1 MFYLSKII
9 WCPNSAKIC
18 LTIILSNRCELLL
31 HACWIY
37 LEHAKHAEAENFQRN
52 NKPNNQ
58 RPRNLRSKEGGYA
71 ELTIIFHV
79 IFFLFLSLGYRNVLA
94 FPEKNG
100 VVYRVFFSA
109 RSTWIILTF
118 ITVSLPEH
126 WCISVVSQ
134 ILFARS
140 FHLQC
145 VEAQGTIWCC
155 YLFFYLVS
163 FSLSKVNFKWASSK
177 ENAKEKYKETSIR
190 GSHYAC
196 TLGYDSEDK
205 ENSWTSNLIKNGNND
220 NNAALWGIFCNK

>member
-1 MFYLSKII
+1 MNFYFTHVEFTWNTQNMQKQKISRETT
-9 WCPNSAKIC
+9 N
-18 LTIILSNRCELLL
+18 LTIKDLGIWGVKKVAMLNWLLFSML
-31 HACWIY
+31 
-37 LEHAKHAEAENFQRN
+37 
-52 NKPNNQ
+52 
-58 RPRNLRSKEGGYA
+58 
-71 ELTIIFHV
+71 
-79 IFFLFLSLGYRNVLA
+79 FFSFSCHWGYRNVLA
-94 FPEKNG
+94 LPEKNG

-109 RSTWIILTF
+109 RSTGIILTF
-118 ITVSLPEH
+118 FTVSLPEH

-205 ENSWTSNLIKNGNND
+205 ENSWTSNLIKNGNKD
-220 NNAALWGIFCNK
+220 SNAALSGIFCNK

>member
-1 MFYLSKII
+1 MNFYFKHVEFTWNTQNMQKQKISRETT
-9 WCPNSAKIC
+9 N
-18 LTIILSNRCELLL
+18 LTIKDLGIWGVKKVAMLNWLLFSML
-31 HACWIY
+31 
-37 LEHAKHAEAENFQRN
+37 
-52 NKPNNQ
+52 
-58 RPRNLRSKEGGYA
+58 
-71 ELTIIFHV
+71 
-79 IFFLFLSLGYRNVLA
+79 FFSFSCHWGYRNVLA

-118 ITVSLPEH
+118 FTVSLPGH

-205 ENSWTSNLIKNGNND
+205 ENSWTSNLIKNGNKD
-220 NNAALWGIFCNK
+220 SNAALSGIFCNK

>member
-1 MFYLSKII
+1 MQKQKISRETT
-9 WCPNSAKIC
+9 N
-18 LTIILSNRCELLL
+18 LTIKDLGIWGVKKVAMLNWLLFSML
-31 HACWIY
+31 
-37 LEHAKHAEAENFQRN
+37 
-52 NKPNNQ
+52 
-58 RPRNLRSKEGGYA
+58 
-71 ELTIIFHV
+71 
-79 IFFLFLSLGYRNVLA
+79 FFSFSCHWGYRNVLA

-118 ITVSLPEH
+118 FTVSLPGH

-205 ENSWTSNLIKNGNND
+205 ENSWTSNLIKNGNKD
-220 NNAALWGIFCNK
+220 SNAALSGIFCNK